1 MAGSWPINRLTASR
15 RTFSF
20 FSVSVE
26 NSNEPCN
33 RKMKWINSVLDTIG
47 KPAVYNLLGKV
58 EQVLPVFFDHLV
70 DLPPGIK
77 IHILHLPVVEPGP
90 AVTGDKDEDEDEED
104 EEGDGG
110 GQGPSSPIQ
119 CTCINEHNI
128 ELFFND

>member
-47 KPAVYNLLGKV
+47 KPAVYNLLGKN
-58 EQVLPVFFDHLV
+58 EQTLPVLFDQLV
-70 DLPPGIK
+70 DLQPGSK
-77 IHILHLPVVEPGP
+77 VHILHPPVVELGP
-90 AVTGDKDEDEDEED
+90 AVAGDED
-104 EEGDGG
+104 
-110 GQGPSSPIQ
+110 
-119 CTCINEHNI
+119 
-128 ELFFND
+128 